1 MEYPDSKINKRLRQA
16 ILIFCLAV
24 FFLLAPAVVM
34 YMSGYRYDWSRGLLR
49 ETGAINIDIEPRTA
63 AVAINGLKI
72 KSKIPI
78 RLNDR
83 IPGKYKIEVTAPGYY
98 DWQKEVEVKNKQTV
112 YIKEISMLRHESPS
126 LVAEGFITDIKL
138 SFDGRYLSYIRQT
151 EGNISEVRIKNL
163 STNEDTSLI
172 AMAPGKGVKTVWAPS
187 NYFIAVSEAVAP
199 YNTLLNFDAQNPTKK
214 FDIVARTGYPVDKY
228 QWKETIQP
236 ELYYSANNRLMS
248 FIPSTEQRYSL
259 AKNTWLDWYMENGRL
274 WTLQAVTGTKQIKL
288 VRDTL
293 GFSEDFTAENFF
305 SPAEQNLSILT
316 AYDGQVLLKKTGQ
329 PEMIIVADG
338 KKFNLA
344 GEKFKISPYNS
355 WWLIWTPWEIWT
367 YSKNEEPN
375 LLNRSG
381 EGLKQVEPLDRYN
394 TLALVWS
401 DKVTA
406 LYPYYLVTH
415 DLINN
420 TLDSV
425 AADSANKI
433 LFFSG
438 KIGDREGLWQLK
450 Y

>member
-1 MEYPDSKINKRLRQA
+1 MEYPGSKITKPLRQI
-16 ILIFCLAV
+16 ILIFFLVV
-24 FFLLAPAVVM
+24 FFLLAPAIIM

-49 ETGAINIDIEPRTA
+49 ETGAINIDIEPRSA
-63 AVAINGLKI
+63 AVLINGTKI

-83 IPGKYKIEVTAPGYY
+83 IPGKYKIEVTAPEYY

-112 YIKEISMLRHESPS
+112 YIKEVAMLRRNSPS
-126 LVAEGFITDIKL
+126 LIVEGAISDIEL
-138 SFDGRYLSYIRQT
+138 SFDGRYLSYIKQT
-151 EGNISEVRIKNL
+151 DGNIREVRIRNL
-163 STNEDTSLI
+163 NTNEDTSLAAMPAGKNAKI
-172 AMAPGKGVKTVWAPS
+172 AWSPK
-187 NYFIAVSEAVAP
+187 NYFITVSETEAP
-199 YNTLLNFDAQNPTKK
+199 YNTLLIFDAQEPAKK
-214 FDIVARTGYPVDKY
+214 IDIIARTRSSVDKY

-236 ELYYSANNRLMS
+236 ELYYSANKRLMS
-248 FIPSTEQRYSL
+248 FVPTTEQRYSL
-259 AKNTWLDWYMENGRL
+259 ANNTWLDWYMENGQL
-274 WTLQAVTGTKQIKL
+274 WTLQAVTSTKKIKL

-305 SPAEQNLSILT
+305 SPTEQQLAILT
-316 AYDGQVLLKKTGQ
+316 AYDGQVLLKKIGQ
-329 PEMIIVADG
+329 PEMIIVTG
-338 KKFNLA
+338 NNKFNLA

-381 EGLKQVEPLDRYN
+381 EGLKQVEPLDRFN
-394 TLALVWS
+394 TLALVWN

-415 DLINN
+415 DLLNN
-420 TLDSV
+420 SLESV
-425 AADSANKI
+425 AADSVNKI

-438 KIGDREGLWQLK
+438 KIGDREGLWQLG